1 MVGSIIA
8 LLPSIAFLLVAAIFF
23 FLMHDN
29 PERLFFCLIYYFAFK
44 SSTLFNFELVLN
56 LEGIN
61 IFPEDLLTLFL
72 ALELIFS
79 LANRLLSKRVSASR
93 YRVLGKFYFSMSI
106 IGLITWT
113 YSEGI
118 QTAVVNW
125 RENLLSSVL
134 ILYCFSLNKWI
145 KYELFS
151 AALYRGSLFLSLL
164 ILIDILLNGVGT
176 YSHVSAITGVTD
188 RATTA
193 SGALFLVLALWNF
206 LLQIKVFDF
215 KRIMY
220 VCVLATEILILQHRS
235 VWIASIIGLIYLGLR
250 LDNFNLRARILASL
264 CIGTPFLFYIVKSTF
279 TLSSA
284 ASDSGTL
291 TWRLLRWQG
300 SLGQSKS
307 DLQIVFGGII
317 GHTES
322 ITVAGLNVA
331 AHNMYVSLFEKFG
344 LIGVFIYLAM
354 LIPSRIESKGTSSFR
369 NLDLVSSLTIVVFGV
384 FYSFP
389 YLAVLVLFSLRR
401 IRSES
406 AWKSDSALP

>member
-8 LLPSIAFLLVAAIFF
+8 LLPSITFLLVAAIFF

-79 LANRLLSKRVSASR
+79 LANRLFSKRVSASR
-93 YRVLGKFYFSMSI
+93 YRVLGKFYFSMSM

-125 RENLLSSVL
+125 RENLLSSLL

-164 ILIDILLNGVGT
+164 ILISILLNGVGR
-176 YSHVSAITGVTD
+176 YSNISAISGVTD

-215 KRIMY
+215 KRIIY
-220 VCVLATEILILQHRS
+220 VCVLVTEILILQHRS
-235 VWIASIIGLIYLGLR
+235 VWVASIMGLLYLGLR

-264 CIGTPFLFYIVKSTF
+264 CIGTPFLVYIVNSTS

-291 TWRLLRWQG
+291 TWRLIRWQG
-300 SLGQSKS
+300 SLEQSKS
-307 DLQIVFGGII
+307 DLQILFGGII

-322 ITVAGLNVA
+322 IIVAGLNVA

-344 LIGVFIYLAM
+344 LIGAFIYLAM
-354 LIPSRIESKGTSSFR
+354 LIPSRIESNGISSFR